1 MLPFDAMCRQL
12 YHIIYISL
20 FIMYVYI
27 YIYIIIYI
35 YSIFTS
41 FFCGR
46 IKSREQN
53 IPIISYYHI
62 QSIIKLAFESNTLF
76 TCLLQ
81 YYYLLMN
88 PQVYPNCRFHVVPEN

>member
-1 MLPFDAMCRQL
+1 MPPFDAMCRQL
-12 YHIIYISL
+12 YHIIYIYIS
-20 FIMYVYI
+20 IYYVRI
-27 YIYIIIYI
+27 YIYNNYI

>member
-1 MLPFDAMCRQL
+1 MPPFDAMCRQL
-12 YHIIYISL
+12 YHIYIYL

-27 YIYIIIYI
+27 YNYI

-41 FFCGR
+41 FFCGL

-76 TCLLQ
+76 TFLLQ